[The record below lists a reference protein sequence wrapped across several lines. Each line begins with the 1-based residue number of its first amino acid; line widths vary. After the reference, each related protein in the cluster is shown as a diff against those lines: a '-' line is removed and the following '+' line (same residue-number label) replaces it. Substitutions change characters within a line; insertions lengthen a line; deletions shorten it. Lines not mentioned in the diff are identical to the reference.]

1 METNGFFHCVLKELT
16 KKDKGKDFRHG
27 EQKNHLTD
35 SQLQRPDG
43 WDPVSVDLSDS
54 VLILFKSGVIGSG
67 CEVIGTAPPCKFPVM
82 NTFRLPLHFQAPKFW
97 PREMTG

>member
-54 VLILFKSGVIGSG
+54 VLILFKSGVIGSQIILALG
-67 CEVIGTAPPCKFPVM
+67 NISYLLTSI
-82 NTFRLPLHFQAPKFW
+82 Q
-97 PREMTG
+97 